1 MKKYFILLSLL
12 ALPFVFVGCGSD
24 DDDNNSYVG
33 KELTETQFQELAD
46 KFYQITQESGLLNGT
61 DIEEIIL
68 KLGEDG
74 LALLQSK
81 GGDILGN
88 FSTRA
93 LKRTDGGQY
102 AYVSKYTRDGDEII
116 LIDLGGKF
124 NLSNNTLTL
133 DAGPFAAQSLVMST
147 IISQVSI
154 AQVLNRVCRT
164 WNIIQ
169 TNIEVKGGD
178 LGSDSYSKNYKVP
191 LANDL
196 VAIAEDIDNQ
206 PKLANVKMGENL
218 AENDRLAKIT
228 SVSISKNGSILIV
241 YSNGKW
247 DIGEVKSIGTDGK
260 VDIDWP
266 DSFYSNKYLSGELGI
281 KAQIESNCL
290 RLEFN
295 SKVNAEGVG
304 QPYKVRVEFVME
316 WAN

>member
-12 ALPFVFVGCGSD
+12 ALPFAFVGCGGD

-61 DIEEIIL
+61 NIEEIVL
-68 KLGEDG
+68 KLTEDG

-88 FSTRA
+88 ISTRA
-93 LKRTDGGQY
+93 LKDADGGQY
-102 AYVSKYTRDGDEII
+102 AYVSKYTRNGDEII
-116 LIDLGGKF
+116 LVDLGGTF

-133 DAGPFAAQSLVMST
+133 DAGPLAAQSLVMST
-147 IISQVSI
+147 IISRVSI
-154 AQVLNRVCRT
+154 AEVLNRVCRT

-169 TNIEVKGGD
+169 TNIKVEGGD
-178 LGSDSYSKNYKVP
+178 LGSDSYSKNFRVP
-191 LANDL
+191 LADDL
-196 VAIAEDIDNQ
+196 VAIAADIDAQ
-206 PKLANVKMGENL
+206 PKLANVKMGPNLEENG
-218 AENDRLAKIT
+218 RLAKIT

-247 DIGEVKSIGTDGK
+247 DIGEVKSIGADGK

-266 DSFYSNKYLSGELGI
+266 DDFYSNEYLSGELGI
-281 KAQIESNCL
+281 SAQIESNCL
-290 RLEFN
+290 RLAFN
-295 SKVNAEGVG
+295 SKVNAEGVNE
-304 QPYKVRVEFVME
+304 PYKVRVEFVME